1 MKTVL
6 CLVLSAVVAC
16 TVAFPQQRTVD
27 GTTESSGK
35 LFDPTM
41 IYNVTLLLWLN

>member
-35 LFDPTM
+35 LTN
-41 IYNVTLLLWLN
+41 YNVTLLV

>member
-16 TVAFPQQRTVD
+16 SVAFPQQRIVD

-35 LFDPTM
+35 LNPTLSL
-41 IYNVTLLLWLN
+41 ILEL